1 MFGKQLTSGKNWRM
15 PSPDKRQLK
24 LFGPEAMPIPE
35 ARFWIASVWPT
46 NRIRFHSHQVNFL
59 PMEKRMCRVLV
70 IVALGLTIG
79 TASAAMA
86 ADPIVGTWKLD
97 VSKSK
102 LVPSLSPPKAQT
114 EVYRELASGQIEL
127 ELTTINNEGASTS
140 VILSWPAGGGVV
152 QDLRGGLPK
161 GVTVVETLLEP
172 GDWYVTFLMDGKQ
185 VMTMHKVIS
194 LDRQTMRQTIKGLDP
209 QGRSVQQI
217 QVLRRQ

>member
-1 MFGKQLTSGKNWRM
+1 LISSKPVSGIVSGSPTS
-15 PSPDKRQLK
+15 
-24 LFGPEAMPIPE
+24 
-35 ARFWIASVWPT
+35 
-46 NRIRFHSHQVNFL
+46 RIRFHPYHVIL
-59 PMEKRMCRVLV
+59 LLMEMGTCRSLV
-70 IVALGLTIG
+70 RAIVALGLTIG
-79 TASAAMA
+79 TALAARA

-102 LVPSLSPPKAQT
+102 LVASLSPPKAQT

-127 ELTTINNEGASTS
+127 ELTRVNNEGASTS

-152 QDLRGGLPK
+152 QDPRDGLPK
-161 GVTVVETLLEP
+161 GMTAVETLLKP
-172 GDWYVTFLMDGKQ
+172 GEWYGTFLMDGKQ

-194 LDRQTMRQTIKGLDP
+194 RDRQTMRQTLKGLDP